1 MNNHKIRV
9 NNEAESK
16 EAQELFFE
24 LGYKHKW
31 DGAVVKESWNK
42 ARFVYA
48 EDKILWSGN
57 CSDDFEECSF
67 QELTLPQLRDLVV
80 LHRNDIDDANW
91 ETEGDDQI
99 YQDSSGKSFI
109 FRKQSW
115 DELQR
120 HEMRQAMWEKTKP
133 KTQTT
138 ENEQGLI
145 SGADAK
151 LVENSKKFITAD
163 HLNRFQAAQ
172 AHLQGEPV
180 QFMTANGD
188 FIDITDNSTLGI
200 FATDG
205 GYSFRLKPRTV
216 KLEIEVPAPFEPK
229 EFEDCYMLTDLYEHG
244 YVKTS
249 WKYSKSVPA
258 WRTEAEIKI
267 VVEQLRKLK
276 EHSK

>member
-1 MNNHKIRV
+1 MDNYKIRV
-9 NNEAESK
+9 NNEAESR

-24 LGYKHKW
+24 LGYEWISSKKCITKDKEIYADE
-31 DGAVVKESWNK
+31 DGDLSSTGTSRYK
-42 ARFVYA
+42 
-48 EDKILWSGN
+48 
-57 CSDDFEECSF
+57 FETISP
-67 QELTLPQLRDLVV
+67 PQLRDLV
-80 LHRNDIDDANW
+80 A
-91 ETEGDDQI
+91 Q
-99 YQDSSGKSFI
+99 SKS
-109 FRKQSW
+109 
-115 DELQR
+115 
-120 HEMRQAMWEKTKP
+120 
-133 KTQTT
+133 
-138 ENEQGLI
+138 NEQGLI

-205 GYSFRLKPRTV
+205 GYSFRLKPRTI
-216 KLEIEVPAPFEPK
+216 KLEIEIPAPFEPK
-229 EFEDCYMLTDLYEHG
+229 VGEEYYYPYSHSERG
-244 YVKTS
+244 YALDVFKGGRITNQFG
-249 WKYSKSVPA
+249 A
-258 WRTEAEIKI
+258 WRKEAEIKI

>member
-1 MNNHKIRV
+1 MNNYKIRV

-57 CSDDFEECSF
+57 CSDDFAECDF
-67 QELTLPQLRDLVV
+67 QELTLAQLRDLVV

-99 YQDSSGKSFI
+99 YEDSSGKSFI
-109 FRKQSW
+109 FREQGW

-120 HEMRQAMWEKTKP
+120 HEMRQAMWEKTKSKP
-133 KTQTT
+133 QTP
-138 ENEQGLI
+138 ENDQGLI
-145 SGADAK
+145 SGADA
-151 LVENSKKFITAD
+151 LRALADGEEIQWISKDFKKWNNLDEWNANLKTF
-163 HLNRFQAAQ
+163 LNEKYIAESEFK
-172 AHLQGEPV
+172 
-180 QFMTANGD
+180 
-188 FIDITDNSTLGI
+188 
-200 FATDG
+200 
-205 GYSFRLKPRTV
+205 FRLKPRTV
-216 KLEIEVPAPFEPK
+216 KIEIEVPAPFEPK
-229 EFEDCYMLTDLYEHG
+229 VGEVF
-244 YVKTS
+244 YVLCPTAVGG
-249 WKYSKSVPA
+249 YSKMYITDQKRMDDYAKLGA

>member
-1 MNNHKIRV
+1 MNNYKIRV
-9 NNEAESK
+9 NNEAESR

-57 CSDDFEECSF
+57 CSDDFAECNF

-99 YQDSSGKSFI
+99 YEDSSGKSFI
-109 FRKQSW
+109 FREQGW
-115 DELQR
+115 DELQC
-120 HEMRQAMWEKTKP
+120 HEMRQAMWEKTKSKP
-133 KTQTT
+133 QTT
-138 ENEQGLI
+138 DKEQGLI
-145 SGADAK
+145 SGADA
-151 LVENSKKFITAD
+151 LRALADGEEVEYLYGKNNWLSVIEMQVMITA
-163 HLNRFQAAQ
+163 F
-172 AHLQGEPV
+172 
-180 QFMTANGD
+180 
-188 FIDITDNSTLGI
+188 TDSK
-200 FATDG
+200 FK
-205 GYSFRLKPRTV
+205 FRLKPRTV
-216 KLEIEVPAPFEPK
+216 KLEIEVPAPFDPK
-229 EFEDCYMLTDLYEHG
+229 EGDSFWILSTNYDCG
-244 YVKTS
+244 YIEIFVYRNDEQGKRLSQFGT
-249 WKYSKSVPA
+249 

>member
-1 MNNHKIRV
+1 MNNYKIRV

-24 LGYKHKW
+24 LGYAWRHGKSYLKISSGFTHLTAYS
-31 DGAVVKESWNK
+31 DGSLSMG
-42 ARFVYA
+42 FGDA
-48 EDKILWSGN
+48 EK
-57 CSDDFEECSF
+57 
-67 QELTLPQLRDLVV
+67 ELTLPQLRDLVV

-91 ETEGDDQI
+91 ETEGGDQI
-99 YQDSSGKSFI
+99 YEDSSGKSFI
-109 FRKQSW
+109 FRKQGW

-120 HEMRQAMWEKTKP
+120 HEMRQAMWEKNKSKP
-133 KTQTT
+133 QTT

-151 LVENSKKFITAD
+151 PVENSKKFITAD

-205 GYSFRLKPRTV
+205 GYSFRLKPRNV

-229 EFEDCYMLTDLYEHG
+229 DGELFWHISPEHEKG
-244 YVKTS
+244 YA
-249 WKYSKSVPA
+249 KSMYDDRNVNTWQQFGA

-276 EHSK
+276 ELSQ

>member
-1 MNNHKIRV
+1 MNNYKIRV
-9 NNEAESK
+9 NNEAESR

-57 CSDDFEECSF
+57 CSDDFAECDF

-109 FRKQSW
+109 FREQGW
-115 DELQR
+115 DELQH
-120 HEMRQAMWEKTKP
+120 HEMRQAMWEKTKSKP
-133 KTQTT
+133 QTP

-145 SGADAK
+145 SGADALIAIGK
-151 LVENSKKFITAD
+151 
-163 HLNRFQAAQ
+163 
-172 AHLQGEPV
+172 GERV
-180 QFMTANGD
+180 QYSFDDDKYWQNDIANLK
-188 FIDITDNSTLGI
+188 ITD
-200 FATDG
+200 FG
-205 GYSFRLKPRTV
+205 GGHYAFRLKPRTV
-216 KLEIEVPAPFEPK
+216 KLEIEVPLPFKPNSED
-229 EFEDCYMLTDLYEHG
+229 EFKNAYRIQVG
-244 YVKTS
+244 NKQIF
-249 WKYSKSVPA
+249 WK
-258 WRTEAEIKI
+258 TEADFLEATSQIQKI
-267 VVEQLRKLK
+267 L